1 MEINIKIT
9 EKDLQEHP
17 EILHIIHCV
26 VPETEFTA
34 SEPEEPAKADFL
46 EKKFNL
52 PEPQEAPA
60 EKEMPAE
67 PEADPVEE
75 EKPAEGTTKEYKF
88 TLEDVRS
95 AVSAYAKKH
104 SAAQAKAIL
113 VKHGANK
120 VTDLKS
126 DSFEAVIKECEV

>member
-1 MEINIKIT
+1 MEITIKIT
-9 EKDLQEHP
+9 AEDLQKNP
-17 EILHIIHCV
+17 DILDVITGI
-26 VPETEFTA
+26 TA
-34 SEPEEPAKADFL
+34 DKKEEPAKADFL

-60 EKEMPAE
+60 EAVPAEEEMPAE
-67 PEADPVEE
+67 PVEE
-75 EKPAEGTTKEYKF
+75 EKPTKETAEESKF

-126 DSFEAVIKECEV
+126 DAFEAVIKECEV